1 MNKNTNLNN
10 FPRTWSRKICREK
23 YERKDKRYRGQSEK
37 FNVCMIGV
45 SEGEKEIREQTIRKQ
60 SLEYWIRKDSG
71 NDRISEWRRD
81 IAISWDY

>member
-10 FPRTWSRKICREK
+10 FPRTWSRKISREK
-23 YERKDKRYRGQSEK
+23 YERKDKRYREQSEK

-60 SLEYWIRKDSG
+60 SLEY
-71 NDRISEWRRD
+71 
-81 IAISWDY
+81 